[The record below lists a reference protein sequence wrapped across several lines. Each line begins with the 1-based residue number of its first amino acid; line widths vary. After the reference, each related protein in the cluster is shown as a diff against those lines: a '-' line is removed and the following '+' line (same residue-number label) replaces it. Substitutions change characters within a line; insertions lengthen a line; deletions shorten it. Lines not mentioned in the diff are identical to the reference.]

1 MKRLER
7 IGTVGGLL
15 LMISLPAIGKPRVAE
30 ETSFHYVLTGR
41 VFNSAGIA
49 VENLVEAE
57 MEVGRLFKEAGI
69 QVRWLNCSAP
79 PDFIQEPDPC
89 QPPPGSSDAMV
100 MIRLAK
106 GPVPAELRMRPN
118 AMGLAV
124 NTKAGGVFA
133 FIFCSRVEDTA
144 KGASLPFSRVLSC
157 AMAHEM
163 GHLLMGDR
171 PHSSFGL
178 MRGDWEPKDLRRMAM
193 SPLSFLPQDSALM
206 RSGLSNRI
214 HLGEAK
220 AIVAVEPAQ

>member
-1 MKRLER
+1 
-7 IGTVGGLL
+7 
-15 LMISLPAIGKPRVAE
+15 MISLPAICRPRVVE
-30 ETSFHYVLTGR
+30 EPGSRYVLTSR
-41 VFNSAGIA
+41 VFNSTGVALK
-49 VENLVEAE
+49 NLEEAE
-57 MEVGRLFKEAGI
+57 KEVGRVFKEAGI
-69 QVRWLNCSAP
+69 QVHWLNCSAP

-89 QPPPGSSDAMV
+89 QPSDGSSDAVV

-106 GPVPAELRMRPN
+106 GPVPADLKMRPN

-124 NTKAGGVFA
+124 NTKTGGVFA

-144 KGASLPFSRVLSC
+144 KSASLPFSRVLSC

-193 SPLSFLPQDSALM
+193 SPLSFLPQDSAQM
-206 RSGLSNRI
+206 RSGLTKRLRAN
-214 HLGEAK
+214 EEK
-220 AIVAVEPAQ
+220 AIVAVEPAE